1 MFVIWYMLFVNLL
14 LFSATYLVTLTNI
27 VPMDEQQEQAA
38 RVSSVSVKLPP
49 FWPADPHLWFA
60 QVEAQ
65 FTVKGISAQK
75 TKFDYVV
82 SSLSPEFATEVRDL
96 LIQPPN
102 ETPYDTLK
110 TQLIRRTAATDQ
122 QKLQQLLSVEELGD
136 RRPTQLL
143 RRMQQLVGNTPG
155 LADGALLRE
164 LFLQRLPATVRMV
177 LASAGSSTSLQDLA
191 QMADRIVEV
200 AVPSVSAFQTPSP
213 THTELDDLRSEIAA
227 LKSTLKSYTRRRSP
241 SPRPRQMDSQEQLC
255 WYHERFGDAARKCK
269 EPCSKSGKGKAN
281 H

>member
-1 MFVIWYMLFVNLL
+1 ME
-14 LFSATYLVTLTNI
+14 
-27 VPMDEQQEQAA
+27 EQPA
-38 RVSSVSVKLPP
+38 RVSTVSVKLPP

-65 FTVKGISAQK
+65 FAIKGVSSQK

-96 LIQPPN
+96 LIHPPN
-102 ETPYDTLK
+102 DDPYDALK
-110 TQLIRRTAATDQ
+110 AQLIKRTAATDQ
-122 QKLQQLLSVEELGD
+122 QKLQQLLSTEELGD
-136 RRPTQLL
+136 RRPSQLL
-143 RRMQQLVGNTPG
+143 RRMQQLVGDTPG

-177 LASAGSSTSLQDLA
+177 LASADSSTSLQDLA
-191 QMADRIVEV
+191 QMADKIVEV
-200 AVPSVSAFQTPSP
+200 AVPSVSAFHTPS
-213 THTELDDLRSEIAA
+213 TTELDDLRSEVAT
-227 LKSTLKSYTRRRSP
+227 LRSTLKSLTRRRSP
-241 SPRPRQMDSQEQLC
+241 SPRPQRQDSQGQLC

-269 EPCSKSGKGKAN
+269 EPCSKSGKGKAS

>member
-1 MFVIWYMLFVNLL
+1 M
-14 LFSATYLVTLTNI
+14 
-27 VPMDEQQEQAA
+27 EEQAA
-38 RVSSVSVKLPP
+38 RVATVSVKLPP

-65 FTVKGISAQK
+65 FAIKGITAQK

-96 LIQPPN
+96 LIRPP
-102 ETPYDTLK
+102 EDTPYDTLK
-110 TQLIRRTAATDQ
+110 TQLIKRTAATDQ
-122 QKLQQLLSVEELGD
+122 QKLQQLLSTEELGD

-177 LASAGSSTSLQDLA
+177 LASADSSTPLTELA
-191 QMADRIVEV
+191 QMADKIVEV
-200 AVPSVSAFQTPSP
+200 AVPSIAAFQTPSYP
-213 THTELDDLRSEIAA
+213 NPTELEDLRSELAS
-227 LKSTLKSYTRRRSP
+227 LKSTVKTLTRRRSP
-241 SPRPRQMDSQEQLC
+241 SPRPRRQDSQDQLC
-255 WYHERFGDAARKCK
+255 WYHERFGEAARKCK